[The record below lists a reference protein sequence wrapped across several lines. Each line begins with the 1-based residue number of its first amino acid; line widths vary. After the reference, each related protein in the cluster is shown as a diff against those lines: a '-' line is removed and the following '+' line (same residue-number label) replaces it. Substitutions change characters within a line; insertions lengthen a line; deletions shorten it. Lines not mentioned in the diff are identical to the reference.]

1 MTNRPYESIISLNVG
16 MVLMFLGFFMYIGG
30 GSEIISVGILL
41 SGAACEF
48 LGFFLAYLAYKTAI

>member
-1 MTNRPYESIISLNVG
+1 MKRPYQSIISLNAG
-16 MVLMFLGFFMYIGG
+16 MVLMFLGFFMYLGG
-30 GSEIISVGILL
+30 KPEIISGGIMV

>member
-1 MTNRPYESIISLNVG
+1 MKRPYESIVSLNAG
-16 MVLMFLGFFMYIGG
+16 MVLMFLGFFMYLGGRSELVSIG
-30 GSEIISVGILL
+30 IML